1 MDILEASAKLE
12 RIELLAKIAHVSEI
26 SAKEK
31 SIALTWIGEIAEEMR
46 NVVRGEIKNPQNGGH
61 FRQRAQP
68 SINPEP
74 FAFGLV
80 TGF

>member
-31 SIALTWIGEIAEEMR
+31 TIALTWIGEIAEEMR
-46 NVVRGEIKNPQNGGH
+46 DVVRGEIKNPRGGGV
-61 FRQRAQP
+61 
-68 SINPEP
+68 SGGGC
-74 FAFGLV
+74 GLQ
-80 TGF
+80 

>member
-31 SIALTWIGEIAEEMR
+31 TIALT
-46 NVVRGEIKNPQNGGH
+46 
-61 FRQRAQP
+61 
-68 SINPEP
+68 
-74 FAFGLV
+74 
-80 TGF
+80 

>member
-31 SIALTWIGEIAEEMR
+31 TIALTWIGEIAEEMR
-46 NVVRGEIKNPQNGGH
+46 DIVKGEIKNPQVGGVSGSGRS
-61 FRQRAQP
+61 FQ
-68 SINPEP
+68 
-74 FAFGLV
+74 
-80 TGF
+80 

>member
-31 SIALTWIGEIAEEMR
+31 TIALTWIGEIAEEMR
-46 NVVRGEIKNPQNGGH
+46 GIVRSEIKNPQGGGMSGSG
-61 FRQRAQP
+61 RSLQ
-68 SINPEP
+68 
-74 FAFGLV
+74 
-80 TGF
+80 

>member
-31 SIALTWIGEIAEEMR
+31 TIALTWIGEIAEEMR
-46 NVVRGEIKNPQNGGH
+46 DIVKGDVKNPQVGGVSGGGRS
-61 FRQRAQP
+61 FQ
-68 SINPEP
+68 
-74 FAFGLV
+74 
-80 TGF
+80 

>member
-31 SIALTWIGEIAEEMR
+31 TIALTWIGEIAEEMR
-46 NVVRGEIKNPQNGGH
+46 GIVKGEIKSPLVGGVSGSGRS
-61 FRQRAQP
+61 FQ
-68 SINPEP
+68 
-74 FAFGLV
+74 
-80 TGF
+80 